1 MKKDDSIPE
10 YSLVGRGKGPSSGSS
25 SKAPWLI
32 AVVALA
38 AAGGAGWYGYG
49 AMSKTGALE
58 AQVKT
63 LGAKATENDAKI
75 KDLTTKLEG
84 AEAERAAL
92 ATAKD
97 ELSKNVAS
105 KDEELSKLKGTY
117 DQLQTQLKGEL
128 KSGDVRLTEA
138 GGKLRVD
145 LVDKV
150 LFNSGEAQVSKRGE
164 SLLMKVGTILAGI
177 ADKQI
182 FVSGHTD
189 NTPVGEKKLA
199 QFPTNWELSV
209 ARATNV
215 VRFLQDKA
223 QVPGDRLTASGYGEF
238 HPVAS
243 NKSASGRARNRR
255 IEILLTP
262 SLDPKHIAKSKLKA
276 EAKPVEKSETAA
288 AEPKHK
294 KK

>member
-10 YSLVGRGKGPSSGSS
+10 YSLVGRGKAGAAPA
-25 SKAPWLI
+25 SKAPWVI
-32 AVVALA
+32 AVLALA
-38 AAGGAGWYGYG
+38 AAGAGGWYGYT
-49 AMSKTGALE
+49 ASDKTGKLDS
-58 AQVKT
+58 QVKS
-63 LGAKATENDAKI
+63 LNAKTAENDAKV
-75 KDLTTKLEG
+75 KELTTKLEA
-84 AEAERAAL
+84 AEAERVAL
-92 ATAKD
+92 ANAKE

-164 SLLMKVGTILAGI
+164 GVLMKLGTILAAI
-177 ADKQI
+177 QDKQI
-182 FVSGHTD
+182 QVSGHTD

-223 QVPGDRLTASGYGEF
+223 QVPGERLLASGYGEF

-243 NKSASGRARNRR
+243 NKSSSGRARNRR

-276 EAKPVEKSETAA
+276 EAKPVEKPETAA